1 MALSEMEA
9 GTKWNDIKMKH
20 VTLWYKNLLKRQ
32 TIVTINDM

>member
-20 VTLWYKNLLKRQ
+20 VTLWCKNLLKSL
-32 TIVTINDM
+32 TIVTINDI